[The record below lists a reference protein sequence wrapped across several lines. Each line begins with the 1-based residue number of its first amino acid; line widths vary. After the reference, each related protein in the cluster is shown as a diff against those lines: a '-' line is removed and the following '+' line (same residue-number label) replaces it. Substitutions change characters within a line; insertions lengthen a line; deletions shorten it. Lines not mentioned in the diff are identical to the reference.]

1 VDVDPE
7 WPRLL
12 WNLVDQEPKG
22 AEKDDQSGD
31 RSMER
36 PSASAVTCGRRCYA
50 LIDNS
55 SHSQTAPASQLS
67 GLLSVDSRIPRSD
80 LRYRST
86 SLRSSIP
93 PPPQRRRGR
102 HRGLPCRGSGLCA
115 MGRPRACKSAVRS
128 CIRKGAWIASS
139 RSSSPNEVIR
149 PSPAAH
155 ELAISVRYSDDW
167 FSIYSLR

>member
-1 VDVDPE
+1 MAAPSE
-7 WPRLL
+7 SRRT
-12 WNLVDQEPKG
+12 EARG
-22 AEKDDQSGD
+22 HREDDQSRD
-31 RSMER
+31 RPMECHGS
-36 PSASAVTCGRRCYA
+36 SAATCGRRCYA
-50 LIDNS
+50 LIDNR

-80 LRYRST
+80 LRHRST
-86 SLRSSIP
+86 SLHSSIP

-102 HRGLPCRGSGLCA
+102 HRGLPCRGSGPCA

-128 CIRKGAWIASS
+128 CIRKGVLIASF